1 MPEEVFFDLLR
12 DPELQNLTF
21 TRDRSS
27 EIIGDLDGDDDFENG
42 ASFQVGLFNGSVD
55 EEQTPFTREVN
66 EEPAEEHDDS
76 PVTYRIRDYE
86 LTEDVYNNPA
96 IRRSKRLYQ
105 DVMDFV
111 AADAFQLKRREDVLI
126 QDLAWHELPEA
137 LEENSDT
144 SGINI
149 QRYKGLGEM
158 NPDQLWDTT
167 MNPQH
172 RVMLQVTAED
182 AISADDIFR
191 TLMGEEVGP
200 RRDFIRA
207 NALEVKNLDV

>member
-1 MPEEVFFDLLR
+1 MSCWTTSTGKNF
-12 DPELQNLTF
+12 
-21 TRDRSS
+21 
-27 EIIGDLDGDDDFENG
+27 
-42 ASFQVGLFNGSVD
+42 
-55 EEQTPFTREVN
+55 
-66 EEPAEEHDDS
+66 
-76 PVTYRIRDYE
+76 
-86 LTEDVYNNPA
+86 
-96 IRRSKRLYQ
+96 
-105 DVMDFV
+105 
-111 AADAFQLKRREDVLI
+111 
-126 QDLAWHELPEA
+126 PEA
-137 LEENSDT
+137 LEDNSDT

-167 MNPQH
+167 MNPQN
-172 RVMLQVTAED
+172 RLMLQVTAED